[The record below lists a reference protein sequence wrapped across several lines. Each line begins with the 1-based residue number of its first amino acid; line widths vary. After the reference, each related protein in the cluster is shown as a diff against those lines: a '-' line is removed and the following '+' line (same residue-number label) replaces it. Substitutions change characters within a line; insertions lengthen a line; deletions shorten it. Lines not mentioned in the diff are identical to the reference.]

1 MNRSRPAT
9 QWGDRDQRRIDI
21 LRAGEELLRTGG
33 YAALRMRDV
42 ADGAGISLG
51 TVYTYFATKEN
62 LFIGVFAEHV
72 LRMTERLRP
81 RLEEASD
88 FVEVFTAAANEY
100 RDGYPVFG
108 RQFDALALVETA
120 DALQPAVEQGL
131 RDATAGLIGAL
142 GEALVRAGYEGDLRP
157 AMAVLWSEVTGLA
170 NHYTTERREFL
181 DVGWDEAVAFAAR
194 TLGRGLGI
202 VAPAEGRT

>member
-21 LRAGEELLRTGG
+21 LRAGEELLRSGG

-181 DVGWDEAVAFAAR
+181 DVSWDEAVAFAAR

-202 VAPAEGRT
+202 VDPAEGRT

>member
-21 LRAGEELLRTGG
+21 LRAGEELLRSGG

-142 GEALVRAGYEGDLRP
+142 GEALLRAGYEGDLRP

-181 DVGWDEAVAFAAR
+181 DVGWDEAVAFAAL